1 MKTDIQDEATEAQDA
16 LSFILLNIRLVQ
28 TPIHGVSGGMYV
40 QKWGIF
46 RNTVSRISITVS
58 RYKNREESYL
68 GLSYFVQFANY
79 FLWSLT

>member
-40 QKWGIF
+40 QKWGEF
-46 RNTVSRISITVS
+46 SGTLFQ
-58 RYKNREESYL
+58 E
-68 GLSYFVQFANY
+68 
-79 FLWSLT
+79 FLLQ